1 MEDIANLR
9 KNTSA
14 GMMRVKLEWF
24 EGSMESKKRGGTE
37 TESEHYSSRSKEKGP
52 LLGANSELGKN

>member
-37 TESEHYSSRSKEKGP
+37 TE
-52 LLGANSELGKN
+52 